1 MNIRDNQILR
11 KTNSQPAL
19 IILDS
24 KLRVPITANIFKT
37 DRLVIIVADIKYAS
51 STPLRIYK
59 DNVVIKYVK
68 TKNSKIILKDI
79 YAIAKTYHLDDLLVE
94 SGSIFSGTLLSA
106 NAIDELAY
114 FVAPKILGNKG
125 LTFSGINPIAKL
137 KEKKNY
143 RIRNIKSY
151 QNDLYINM
159 RRY

>member
-1 MNIRDNQILR
+1 
-11 KTNSQPAL
+11 
-19 IILDS
+19 
-24 KLRVPITANIFKT
+24 
-37 DRLVIIVADIKYAS
+37 
-51 STPLRIYK
+51 
-59 DNVVIKYVK
+59 
-68 TKNSKIILKDI
+68 
-79 YAIAKTYHLDDLLVE
+79 LLVE